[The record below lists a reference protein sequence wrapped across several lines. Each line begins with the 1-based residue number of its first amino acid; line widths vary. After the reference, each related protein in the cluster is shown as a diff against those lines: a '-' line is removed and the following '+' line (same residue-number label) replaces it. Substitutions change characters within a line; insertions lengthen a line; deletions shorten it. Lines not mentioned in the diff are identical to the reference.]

1 MADLTVQKIGGVV
14 PALGLNEAGVAIS
27 EVVGLKTA
35 GSGSVAPVAAAAGGD
50 AFLNDGRT
58 FLEMVN
64 GVTAITDVNFIR
76 QRPDSMGQKY
86 NLTCTV
92 PVSTT
97 MVVGPF
103 PAEGFND
110 SNLKVQVTYSQ
121 VVNLTVRAFKLSERV
136 TA

>member
-1 MADLTVQKIGGVV
+1 MADLTVQKIGGDT
-14 PALGLNEAGVAIS
+14 PALGLNQASAAVS
-27 EVVGLKTA
+27 KLTGLKTA

-58 FLEMVN
+58 FLEIVN
-64 GVTAITDVNFIR
+64 GVTATTDVNFAR
-76 QRPDSMGQKY
+76 QRPDSAGQKY
-86 NLTCTV
+86 NLTVSV

-103 PAEGFND
+103 PAGDYND
-110 SNLKVQVTYSQ
+110 NNNKCQITYSQ
-121 VVNLTVRAFKLSERV
+121 VVNLTVRAFKLSERA